1 MTCDQKLAT
10 HIINGESSE
19 VSVETDKE
27 VSEVKRADERNWDS
41 AGLESWEMQAHT
53 KPWKQW
59 QETEVCP
66 RRAAKLSR

>member
-10 HIINGESSE
+10 HTINGESSE

-27 VSEVKRADERNWDS
+27 VSEVKRVGERNWDS
-41 AGLESWEMQAHT
+41 AGLESWGMQADT

-66 RRAAKLSR
+66 RRASKLSG

>member
-1 MTCDQKLAT
+1 MSCDQKLAT
-10 HIINGESSE
+10 HTSNGESSE

-27 VSEVKRADERNWDS
+27 VSDVKRVGERNRDS